1 MQLRVL
7 QKEEELQK
15 KKKKLLEVEMRRAL
29 VEEEVALL
37 KKGKLELEIA
47 KLSAHSSQVVPQVI
61 DDPDQL
67 QLVNSL
73 LNQQ

>member
-1 MQLRVL
+1 
-7 QKEEELQK
+7 
-15 KKKKLLEVEMRRAL
+15 MRRAL

-47 KLSAHSSQVVPQVI
+47 KLSADSIQVVPQVI

-67 QLVNSL
+67 QQLVNSL